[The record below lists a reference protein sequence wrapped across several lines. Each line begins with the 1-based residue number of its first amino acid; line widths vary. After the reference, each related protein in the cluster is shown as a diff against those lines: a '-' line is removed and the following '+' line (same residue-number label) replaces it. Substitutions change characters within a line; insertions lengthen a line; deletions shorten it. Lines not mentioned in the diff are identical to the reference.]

1 MTNLSEYVFSEP
13 LLYVLGVVTG
23 LVWATVQPS
32 ARSLRIFPKRKGD
45 HR

>member
-23 LVWATVQPS
+23 VLWASVNPS
-32 ARSLRIFPKRKGD
+32 ARSLRIIPKKGRKQ
-45 HR
+45 